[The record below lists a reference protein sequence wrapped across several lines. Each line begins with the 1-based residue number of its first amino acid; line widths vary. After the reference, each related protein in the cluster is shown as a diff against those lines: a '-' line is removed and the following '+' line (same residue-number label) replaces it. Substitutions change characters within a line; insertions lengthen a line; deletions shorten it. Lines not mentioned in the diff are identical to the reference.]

1 MSSSSNEEEPNQELD
16 KMRDL
21 IRQYQQ
27 QASLSSQH
35 NRDLQQ
41 EVDELRMDQQIRSSL
56 QSPLSPP
63 TQQEFD
69 RMNNII
75 GHFRQKNMEMA
86 ALMTLTANLQ
96 MRSEELRR
104 RNDALRSTFNT
115 PFSTLPA
122 QNLQPAIMS
131 VAQLDGNWQTNLDK
145 IIAYFETRKKR
156 LLTQLQQTTPE
167 PISAPTPFGATVSS
181 GLPGTLQSQPNPI
194 LTVSGRA
201 LSNANGTP
209 NDYDKPVEVEQCKL
223 CESAWKLVFDVCA
236 TNAYRRKKIRILY
249 QQKILTTTHL
259 FSLKLAVITPIIPKG
274 TPRTVESLQHTY
286 LAGFGASISTLSRK
300 IAFRN
305 TNQDILYE
313 TLIQAL
319 YDG

>member
-1 MSSSSNEEEPNQELD
+1 
-16 KMRDL
+16 
-21 IRQYQQ
+21 
-27 QASLSSQH
+27 
-35 NRDLQQ
+35 
-41 EVDELRMDQQIRSSL
+41 MD
-56 QSPLSPP
+56 
-63 TQQEFD
+63 T
-69 RMNNII
+69 II
-75 GHFRQKNMEMA
+75 GQFRQKEMEMA
-86 ALMTLTANLQ
+86 ALMTLNTNLQ
-96 MRSEELRR
+96 MRYEELRR

-122 QNLQPAIMS
+122 QNLQLAIMS
-131 VAQLDGNWQTNLDK
+131 VAQLDGKWQTNLDK

-236 TNAYRRKKIRILY
+236 TNAYRRNKIRILY
-249 QQKILTTTHL
+249 QQKTLTSTHL
-259 FSLKLAVITPIIPKG
+259 FSLNLAVITLSTPKE
-274 TPRTVESLQHTY
+274 TPRTMESPQHTY
-286 LAGFGASISTLSRK
+286 LAGFYAYVSPSDNT
-300 IAFRN
+300 AFQT
-305 TNQDILYE
+305 TNQDISK

>member
-16 KMRDL
+16 GMRDL
-21 IRQYQQ
+21 IRQLQQ
-27 QASLSSQH
+27 QVSLSSKH
-35 NRDLQQ
+35 NRELQQ
-41 EVDELRMDQQIRSSL
+41 KVDELRMEQQIRSSL
-56 QSPLSPP
+56 ESPLSPP

-75 GHFRQKNMEMA
+75 GHFRQKKMEMA
-86 ALMTLTANLQ
+86 ASMTLNANLQ
-96 MRSEELRR
+96 MRYEELRR

-131 VAQLDGNWQTNLDK
+131 VAQLDGNWQTNLDN

-209 NDYDKPVEVEQCKL
+209 KDYDKPVEVEQCKL

-249 QQKILTTTHL
+249 QRNTLTTTYL
-259 FSLKLAVITPIIPKG
+259 FSLKLAVITLSIPKE
-274 TPRTVESLQHTY
+274 TPRTMESPQHTY
-286 LAGFGASISTLSRK
+286 LAGFYAYVSPSDNT
-300 IAFRN
+300 AFQT
-305 TNQDILYE
+305 TNQDISK

>member
-1 MSSSSNEEEPNQELD
+1 MSSSSNEEEPNQKLD
-16 KMRDL
+16 GMRDL
-21 IRQYQQ
+21 IRQLQQ
-27 QASLSSQH
+27 QVSLSSKH
-35 NRDLQQ
+35 NRELQQ
-41 EVDELRMDQQIRSSL
+41 ENDELRLEQQIHSLL

-63 TQQEFD
+63 TLQEFD

-104 RNDALRSTFNT
+104 SNDALRSTFNT

-131 VAQLDGNWQTNLDK
+131 VAQLDGTIVQTMLDK

-236 TNAYRRKKIRILY
+236 TNVYRREKIRIIY
-249 QQKILTTTHL
+249 Q
-259 FSLKLAVITPIIPKG
+259 
-274 TPRTVESLQHTY
+274 
-286 LAGFGASISTLSRK
+286 RK
-300 IAFRN
+300 I
-305 TNQDILYE
+305 
-313 TLIQAL
+313 
-319 YDG
+319 

>member
-1 MSSSSNEEEPNQELD
+1 MSSSSNEDEPNQDLD
-16 KMRDL
+16 GMRDI
-21 IRQYQQ
+21 IRQLRQQ
-27 QASLSSQH
+27 VSQSSQH
-35 NRDLQQ
+35 NRELQQ
-41 EVDELRMDQQIRSSL
+41 EVDKFRLEQQIHSLL

-63 TQQEFD
+63 TLQEFD

-96 MRSEELRR
+96 MRYEELRR

-131 VAQLDGNWQTNLDK
+131 VAQLDGKWQTNLDK

-181 GLPGTLQSQPNPI
+181 GLPGTLQSQPTPI

-201 LSNANGTP
+201 LSNANGNP

-236 TNAYRRKKIRILY
+236 TNVYRRKKIRIIY
-249 QQKILTTTHL
+249 QRKILTTTHL
-259 FSLKLAVITPIIPKG
+259 FSLKFTVINPPIPME
-274 TPRTVESLQHTY
+274 TFRTMESPQHTY
-286 LAGFGASISTLSRK
+286 LAGFYAYVSPSDNT
-300 IAFRN
+300 AFQT
-305 TNQDILYE
+305 TNQDIYK

>member
-1 MSSSSNEEEPNQELD
+1 MSSSSNEEEPNQKLD
-16 KMRDL
+16 GMRDL
-21 IRQYQQ
+21 IRQLQQ
-27 QASLSSQH
+27 QVSLSSKH
-35 NRDLQQ
+35 NRELQQ
-41 EVDELRMDQQIRSSL
+41 ENDELRLEQQIRSLL

-63 TQQEFD
+63 TLQEFD

-104 RNDALRSTFNT
+104 SNDALRSTFNT

-131 VAQLDGNWQTNLDK
+131 VAQLDGTIVQTMLDK

-201 LSNANGTP
+201 LSNANGNP

-236 TNAYRRKKIRILY
+236 TNAYRRQKIRILY

-259 FSLKLAVITPIIPKG
+259 FSLKLAVITLSIPKE
-274 TPRTVESLQHTY
+274 TPRTMESLQHTY
-286 LAGFGASISTLSRK
+286 LANFGASISTSRK

-305 TNQDILYE
+305 TNQDILYK

>member
-1 MSSSSNEEEPNQELD
+1 MSSSSNEEEPNQKLD
-16 KMRDL
+16 GMRDL
-21 IRQYQQ
+21 IRQLQQ
-27 QASLSSQH
+27 QVSLSSKH
-35 NRDLQQ
+35 NRELQQ
-41 EVDELRMDQQIRSSL
+41 ENDELRLEQQIHSLL

-63 TQQEFD
+63 TLQEFD

-104 RNDALRSTFNT
+104 SNDALRSTFNT

-131 VAQLDGNWQTNLDK
+131 VAQLDGTIVQTMLDK

-181 GLPGTLQSQPNPI
+181 GLPGTLQSQPTPI

-201 LSNANGTP
+201 LSNANGNP

-223 CESAWKLVFDVCA
+223 CESAWKIVFDVCA
-236 TNAYRRKKIRILY
+236 TNVYRRKKIRIIY
-249 QQKILTTTHL
+249 QRKILTTTHL
-259 FSLKLAVITPIIPKG
+259 FSLKFTVINPPIPME
-274 TPRTVESLQHTY
+274 TFRTMESPQHTY
-286 LAGFGASISTLSRK
+286 LAGFYAYVSPSDNT
-300 IAFRN
+300 AFQT
-305 TNQDILYE
+305 TNQDISK

>member
-1 MSSSSNEEEPNQELD
+1 MSSSSNEDQLNQELD

-21 IRQYQQ
+21 IRQYQEQ
-27 QASLSSQH
+27 ESLSSQL

-41 EVDELRMDQQIRSSL
+41 KVDELRMEQQIRSSL
-56 QSPLSPP
+56 QSPLPPP

-75 GHFRQKNMEMA
+75 GHFKQKKMEMA
-86 ALMTLTANLQ
+86 ALMTLNTNLQ
-96 MRSEELRR
+96 MRYEELRR

-131 VAQLDGNWQTNLDK
+131 VAQLDGTIVQTMLDK
-145 IIAYFETRKKR
+145 IINYFETRKKR

-201 LSNANGTP
+201 LSNANGNP

-249 QQKILTTTHL
+249 QRNTLTTTHL
-259 FSLKLAVITPIIPKG
+259 FSLKLAVITPSIPKE
-274 TPRTVESLQHTY
+274 TPRTMESPQHTY
-286 LAGFGASISTLSRK
+286 LAGFYAYVSPSDNT
-300 IAFRN
+300 AFQT
-305 TNQDILYE
+305 TNQDIYK